1 MPIDQLAQGGHQP
14 PTPDPILIQSTAND
28 PMRFNT
34 HDLINADLVY
44 FGFDLNAPAS
54 SGEYLGISIGRLYL
68 GLYDL
73 GKGLEF
79 ACGIL
84 NEAGALD

>member
-1 MPIDQLAQGGHQP
+1 
-14 PTPDPILIQSTAND
+14 
-28 PMRFNT
+28 MRFNT
-34 HDLINADLVY
+34 HDLINADLFY